1 MKVEILVDYLLIYQD
16 LDVRVGV
23 ICSLLIRAS
32 AYDLRYG
39 TDDGFAEFG
48 VKANIAV
55 RITIR
60 RPPIMVINIPLCIL
74 PLTMM

>member
-48 VKANIAV
+48 VKANCRENYYQETADYGD
-55 RITIR
+55 
-60 RPPIMVINIPLCIL
+60 
-74 PLTMM
+74 